1 LNARKCESS
10 CCAQNRFCEAVPPIA
25 YAASQTFHHGA
36 SRTRKAVAMVTAMTA
51 TTWDGD
57 GRWGGGCRKESKVGE
72 VRGREER
79 ERERFEGREE
89 RKKRGGEWQRALK
102 GVAFFWGR
110 RERERGEIDSS
121 ACWLPF
127 SFSCFD
133 TKRTVVAMTRS
144 AKGALRHGNAGGASS
159 GMIFLAVCFSRVAS
173 LARPLFPRLSFASH
187 LVFAPRLPSPSSFG
201 PQAKCPYA
209 SARPGHRRDSQKKS
223 KKRRSER
230 SSGRTRERKAASLLL
245 DVGARQR
252 CLSPRPIN
260 LFRHFLTCTA
270 VHTSYP

>member
-1 LNARKCESS
+1 
-10 CCAQNRFCEAVPPIA
+10 
-25 YAASQTFHHGA
+25 
-36 SRTRKAVAMVTAMTA
+36 MV
-51 TTWDGD
+51 
-57 GRWGGGCRKESKVGE
+57 GGVCRKESKVGE

-79 ERERFEGREE
+79 EREREGQRERFEGREE

-127 SFSCFD
+127 SFSCCLSRFD

-173 LARPLFPRLSFASH
+173 LARPLFPRLSFAYH

-201 PQAKCPYA
+201 PQVKCPYA

-260 LFRHFLTCTA
+260 LFCHFLTCTA